1 MVLVAD
7 DDGDEDFLKLL
18 PNDERSRYREAC
30 SFLCCFMFSVLGS
43 NDAIEECSIGLNITY
58 QYIQCMMHHTASPFC
73 TNIPMLIN

>member
-30 SFLCCFMFSVLGS
+30 SFLCCFMFLVLGS
-43 NDAIEECSIGLNITY
+43 NDTIEECSIGLNIT
-58 QYIQCMMHHTASPFC
+58 FC
-73 TNIPMLIN
+73 TYLC